1 MAAIRTQREIRQRA
15 PWWLIALLALNFGL
29 MTYDARDVAT
39 KQRKI
44 RTMAQTVAD
53 PFERAGSGVGNWIG
67 GFFCRFGGPGGWSRG
82 KRQFFEKEQ
91 KIQKKVRRTR
101 PKPGAGSMGGKTI
114 PLCTQLPI

>member
-67 GFFCRFGGPGGWSRG
+67 GFFGSFGELRG
-82 KRQFFEKEQ
+82 ASAGKQQPREQGKQKQKEL
-91 KIQKKVRRTR
+91 RGTA
-101 PKPGAGSMGGKTI
+101 PKTAGTERAAKTSA
-114 PLCTQLPI
+114 LK